1 MMIRLRAEAEA
12 AYRQHHNAVW
22 PSVLETITS
31 CNIRNYSIF
40 FRDGCLF
47 GYFEYT
53 GQDYE
58 ADMRRM
64 AADPETQRWWAI
76 MEPMQEPLPNRAP
89 GEWWASMEEVF
100 HHD

>member
-1 MMIRLRAEAEA
+1 MRRFGMMIRLRAEAEA

-47 GYFEYT
+47 G
-53 GQDYE
+53 
-58 ADMRRM
+58 
-64 AADPETQRWWAI
+64 
-76 MEPMQEPLPNRAP
+76 
-89 GEWWASMEEVF
+89 
-100 HHD
+100 